1 MKPTN
6 QFRWYRTKTVTA
18 AWEGAALY
26 HTNWCIT
33 LQQLW
38 EPEGTTEKA
47 TRDPEWRE
55 VETVTEPDPV
65 IGVRQ

>member
-6 QFRWYRTKTVTA
+6 QLRWYRTT
-18 AWEGAALY
+18 ESHSPGDGGPLY
-26 HTNWCIT
+26 FIT

-47 TRDPEWRE
+47 TREPEWRE